1 MRVLFV
7 DDQTSVLEGIAASV
21 HFDQL
26 GIEEVFYATGAGQA
40 LELLAQCAI
49 DVVLSDI
56 EMPGEDGISLIRT
69 IKEQYPDVLTIML
82 TSHADFEYAQESIH
96 LGCFDYLVQPAPPE
110 EIERVLRNVL
120 QYSYERKKRNQL
132 YEVGKR
138 MQTGEMELLDGVA
151 MNLFSMKA
159 DDVRSSLEL
168 LSLLGYAVSEEK
180 CARILI
186 LSFNQFRK
194 SDTPISSEKEILDMM
209 FGCLKQAEISYP
221 ILPLSTINR
230 EKQFVLL
237 LFSATQNIP
246 DVSIDKLRHFF
257 DLLCLRR
264 SKDLIRCHIGAEVAF
279 SALGDEYRKLCTVIS
294 GELSNPKVIRL
305 DYNPD
310 HVTPDVSA
318 YIAGSGDQW
327 RTLLASGQHRIL
339 MDEFDK
345 CLEQIENFATNKGKA
360 LCDLHQRMTHMF
372 FNYFYE
378 NNANVHELFQGAY
391 TYNAYMDSYSDPIS
405 LREAMA
411 YMMKQVKELGKAT
424 APKSDIEKAKSFILE
439 NIADPI
445 TVKDVADYVCLSAEY
460 FTKSF
465 KKETGLNIKEY
476 ITWTKVEAAKD
487 MLEHTT
493 IPVGM
498 VALELGYANFSHF
511 SQVFK
516 KHENVTPSEYRS
528 RFSGDKVDKTE

>member
-168 LSLLGYAVSEEK
+168 LSLLGYAVSVEK
-180 CARILI
+180 
-186 LSFNQFRK
+186 
-194 SDTPISSEKEILDMM
+194 
-209 FGCLKQAEISYP
+209 
-221 ILPLSTINR
+221 
-230 EKQFVLL
+230 
-237 LFSATQNIP
+237 
-246 DVSIDKLRHFF
+246 
-257 DLLCLRR
+257 
-264 SKDLIRCHIGAEVAF
+264 
-279 SALGDEYRKLCTVIS
+279 
-294 GELSNPKVIRL
+294 
-305 DYNPD
+305 
-310 HVTPDVSA
+310 
-318 YIAGSGDQW
+318 
-327 RTLLASGQHRIL
+327 
-339 MDEFDK
+339 
-345 CLEQIENFATNKGKA
+345 
-360 LCDLHQRMTHMF
+360 
-372 FNYFYE
+372 
-378 NNANVHELFQGAY
+378 
-391 TYNAYMDSYSDPIS
+391 
-405 LREAMA
+405 
-411 YMMKQVKELGKAT
+411 
-424 APKSDIEKAKSFILE
+424 
-439 NIADPI
+439 
-445 TVKDVADYVCLSAEY
+445 
-460 FTKSF
+460 
-465 KKETGLNIKEY
+465 
-476 ITWTKVEAAKD
+476 
-487 MLEHTT
+487 
-493 IPVGM
+493 
-498 VALELGYANFSHF
+498 
-511 SQVFK
+511 
-516 KHENVTPSEYRS
+516 
-528 RFSGDKVDKTE
+528 